1 MEPVQQFCEV
11 KGKFPKFVPSTT
23 IPISGTKNL
32 KTLELQQVCVY
43 IYKINLMF
51 LFCINFNN
59 YFRNSKIKLLKV
71 IKSKG

>member
-23 IPISGTKNL
+23 IPSSGTKNL

-43 IYKINLMF
+43 IRY
-51 LFCINFNN
+51 
-59 YFRNSKIKLLKV
+59 IKL
-71 IKSKG
+71 I

>member
-23 IPISGTKNL
+23 IPSSGTKNL

-43 IYKINLMF
+43 IYKIN
-51 LFCINFNN
+51 
-59 YFRNSKIKLLKV
+59 
-71 IKSKG
+71 